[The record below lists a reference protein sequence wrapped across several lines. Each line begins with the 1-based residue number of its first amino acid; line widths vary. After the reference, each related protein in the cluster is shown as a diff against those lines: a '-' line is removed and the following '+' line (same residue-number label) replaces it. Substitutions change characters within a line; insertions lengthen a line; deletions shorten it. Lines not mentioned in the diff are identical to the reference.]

1 MRQPLSP
8 AQEAIWY
15 EEQLLPDSCNSGS
28 VSVTL
33 TGEVPATLI
42 ERACLAVVDRH
53 PTLRALVRRDERRLE
68 LEVLPARDAFSFTR
82 EDAPCPEGSE
92 AALLRDWRSAHPP
105 SAWDLTTRPPIAFHL
120 LDHGPRRQTLEIP
133 VHHLCFDGRSK
144 FLLARDFVGALGE
157 LLAGGTPSSTVL
169 PYPEARWTE
178 GEDVLREVRDY
189 WDRLGLH
196 DLGPLR
202 LPRQEG
208 PGTGTRVGATER
220 FEITLDDRERL
231 RALASAEGTTLFG
244 GLLACLAAQ
253 FGAYG
258 NRAAVIA
265 VPADTTSPETRE
277 VIGLAVNVVP
287 VGIAVDPGASFRS
300 LLGSARESLGYLRQ
314 FRYVPFQRVL
324 QQARRGKGVHGG
336 ARGAFTTLSVTMPK
350 VPEGIPGLPGVGL
363 RWDFFTPNSSQAFD
377 LMLQIRDEPRAFYG
391 RADYARRF
399 IDEAHARKF
408 VTHLAHTVHAV
419 LQEPDQ
425 PLSRVEVL
433 PEEARRAP
441 ARKVPATRRRA
452 EDAVHL
458 EAEALQRLAEQ
469 VVDGHEPGPLV
480 EVVTPVRKFRG
491 TAEVRELVR
500 RGVRV
505 RVEYR
510 DPEGRLVAS
519 GLVDEACLSVGGE
532 PVLVDMAPG
541 FRLRVLDATGRDL
554 PVDVPG
560 RLAIERDTGEAP
572 PTLLLTEDRGWR
584 GADGG
589 IRYLGRRDEEVFWSG
604 LVADPSRL
612 ERRLC
617 AQPGVRDAEV
627 TLTSGEQ
634 GVTVLAS
641 VTPRPGARLDPMAV
655 KHRLREQLRA
665 DELRPSK
672 LVVRDPSSTQDSKE
686 AQT

>member
-1 MRQPLSP
+1 MRHPLST

-15 EEQLLPDSCNSGS
+15 EEQLLPDGCNSGS
-28 VSVTL
+28 LSVTL

-42 ERACLAVVDRH
+42 ERACLAVVHRH
-53 PTLRALVRRDERRLE
+53 PTLRGLVRRDARRLE
-68 LEVLPARDAFSFTR
+68 LEVLPATEVFHFTR
-82 EDAPCPEGSE
+82 EDAPCPEGAE

-105 SAWDLTTRPPIAFHL
+105 RTWDLTTRPPIAFHL
-120 LDHGPRRQTLEIP
+120 LVHGPRRQTLEIP

-144 FLLARDFVGALGE
+144 FLLARDFVAALGE
-157 LLAGGTPSSTVL
+157 LRASGTSSGSVL
-169 PYPEARWTE
+169 PYPEARWTD

-189 WDRLGLH
+189 WGRLGLH

-202 LPRQEG
+202 MPRQEG

-220 FEITLDDRERL
+220 FEFTLEDRERL

-265 VPADTTSPETRE
+265 VAADTSLPETRD

-287 VGIAVDPGASFRS
+287 VGIPVEPGASFRS
-300 LLGSARESLGYLRQ
+300 LLRSAREALGYLRQ
-314 FRYVPFQRVL
+314 FRHVPFQRVL
-324 QQARRGKGVHGG
+324 QQVRGRGIHGN
-336 ARGAFTTLSVTMPK
+336 ARGAFSTLSVTVPK
-350 VPEGIPGLPGVGL
+350 VPEGIPSLPGVDM
-363 RWDFFTPNSSQAFD
+363 RWDFFAPNSSQAFD

-391 RADYARRF
+391 RGDYARRF
-399 IDEAHARKF
+399 LDEAHAREF
-408 VTHLAHTVHAV
+408 VTHLAHAVHAV
-419 LQEPDQ
+419 LQHPDK
-425 PLSRVEVL
+425 PLSHVEVL

-441 ARKVPATRRRA
+441 ARARKSPAPPQGK
-452 EDAVHL
+452 DVVHL
-458 EAEALQRLAEQ
+458 GAEALRRLAEQ
-469 VVDGHEPGPLV
+469 VVDGHDVDSLA
-480 EVVTPVRKFRG
+480 EVVTPVREFRG
-491 TAEVRELVR
+491 TADVRELVR

-505 RVEYR
+505 RAEYR

-519 GLVDEACLSVGGE
+519 GLVDDACLAVGGE
-532 PVLVDMAPG
+532 PVLTDLAPG

-554 PVDVPG
+554 PADVPG
-560 RLAIERDTGEAP
+560 RLAVERDTGEAP
-572 PTLLLTEDRGWR
+572 PTLLLTEERGWR
-584 GADGG
+584 GVDDG
-589 IRYLGRRDEEVFWSG
+589 IHYLGQRDEEVFWSG

-617 AQPGVRDAEV
+617 AQPGVREAQV
-627 TLTSGEQ
+627 TVTQGEQ
-634 GVTVLAS
+634 GVTVLAV
-641 VTPRPGARLDPMAV
+641 VTPRPGASLEPMAV

-665 DELRPSK
+665 DELRPTK
-672 LVVRDPSSTQDSKE
+672 LVVKQPRITPDSKE